1 MTEENH
7 LLNFIKIQSDTII
20 ALNDLLRMLTMPKIT
35 KEPRWKEWRGLN
47 NEEYQYCV
55 ELKNPKAIVEEVEAK
70 LKQKNT

>member
-7 LLNFIKIQSDTII
+7 LLSFIKIQSDTII

-35 KEPRWKEWRGLN
+35 KEPRWKEWRGLT
-47 NEEYQYCV
+47 NEEFQYCV
-55 ELKNPKAIVEEVEAK
+55 ELKNLEAIVEEVEAK

>member
-1 MTEENH
+1 MTEND
-7 LLNFIKIQSDTII
+7 LLSFIKIQSDTII

>member
-7 LLNFIKIQSDTII
+7 LLNFIKIQSDTIV